1 MTKNIREL
9 ADRFYE
15 IVNGDDG
22 EFSEIFSSNFVFGI
36 MFYSMPNLLNQN
48 FHPSFAYKSK
58 NKKKSDEYQN
68 FPYNK

>member
-36 MFYSMPNLLNQN
+36 LLK
-48 FHPSFAYKSK
+48 YTK
-58 NKKKSDEYQN
+58 NKSLYFEN
-68 FPYNK
+68 LIM